1 MIRRTSREY
10 MIKMIKGNPNWN
22 VLDLGCGTDGWKCA
36 NMYCDVVDCTK
47 HYSEGVFVQ
56 SEGDKTP
63 FADKEFDFVIATHI
77 AEHVPDPKKFMAE
90 LMRISK
96 RGYIETP
103 TPFFDNLVVGNGN
116 PIPHGHLWWVTFDDD
131 TNEIVFKP
139 RIHIL
144 SEVLTPGDTTTL
156 TPFFEDV
163 MVTRLYWEDDISIR
177 EEELIFTHIPGNSS
191 PNRKLDLRNKEI
203 PNKKW
208 RINF

>member
-1 MIRRTSREY
+1 

-116 PIPHGHLWWVTFDDD
+116 PIPMVIYGGLLLMMTLARLFSSR
-131 TNEIVFKP
+131 VFIYYPK
-139 RIHIL
+139 
-144 SEVLTPGDTTTL
+144 
-156 TPFFEDV
+156 F
-163 MVTRLYWEDDISIR
+163 
-177 EEELIFTHIPGNSS
+177 
-191 PNRKLDLRNKEI
+191 
-203 PNKKW
+203 
-208 RINF
+208 

>member
-36 NMYCDVVDCTK
+36 NMYCDIVDCAE
-47 HYSEGVFVQ
+47 HYPEGHFVQ
-56 SEGDKTP
+56 APADETP
-63 FADKEFDFVIATHI
+63 FSDKEFDFVVATHV
-77 AEHVPDPKKFMAE
+77 AEHVPDPKKFIKE
-90 LMRISK
+90 LMRISD
-96 RGYIETP
+96 RGYIEVP
-103 TPFFDNLVVGNGN
+103 TPFFDNITVGNSN
-116 PIPHGHLWWVTFDDD
+116 PPPHGHLWWITFDDD
-131 TNEIVFKP
+131 INEMVFKP

-144 SEVLTPGDTTTL
+144 EEAINPANTTAL
-156 TPFFEDV
+156 SPFFEDV
-163 MVTRLYWEDDISIR
+163 MVTRLYWEDDIDIR
-177 EEELIFTHIPGNSS
+177 EEELIFTYIAGNSN